1 MYQCKLAFISGTR
14 DEKKKDMIPQIGQIL
29 LFYTV
34 AYIFLASMCFIL
46 RSFQGAASF
55 WND

>member
-55 WND
+55 